1 MATPFSFEIV
11 TPDKMLFASEE
22 VTYVGFRALSGNLGL
37 KARHMPIIATMD
49 IAPMKLEFTDG
60 SVKEFAVCGGFLEM
74 KDNKC
79 TVLAT
84 IAEADADIDTARATA
99 AKERAEQRLA
109 SKSEDIDTVR
119 AGKRAEESCCPLA
132 YYSQAVISIAT
143 MPKKLPPS
151 VRAGFLYARKTNF
164 PCCLLILSISRLQ
177 VTVL

>member
-11 TPDKMLFASEE
+11 TPDKMLFTSEE

-84 IAEADADIDTARATA
+84 IAEADADIDYTLVQQQLKNVQSNVLLPRA
-99 AKERAEQRLA
+99 
-109 SKSEDIDTVR
+109 
-119 AGKRAEESCCPLA
+119 
-132 YYSQAVISIAT
+132 
-143 MPKKLPPS
+143 
-151 VRAGFLYARKTNF
+151 KT
-164 PCCLLILSISRLQ
+164 LILFVPKTR
-177 VTVL
+177 

>member
-11 TPDKMLFASEE
+11 TPDKMLFTSEE

-37 KARHMPIIATMD
+37 KARHMPI

-119 AGKRAEESCCPLA
+119 AENALKRA
-132 YYSQAVISIAT
+132 IARLRT
-143 MPKKLPPS
+143 THKL
-151 VRAGFLYARKTNF
+151 
-164 PCCLLILSISRLQ
+164 
-177 VTVL
+177 

>member
-11 TPDKMLFASEE
+11 TPDKMLFTSEE

-37 KARHMPIIATMD
+37 IATMD

-84 IAEADADIDTARATA
+84 IAEADADIDTARAAA

-119 AGKRAEESCCPLA
+119 AENALKRAVARLR
-132 YYSQAVISIAT
+132 T
-143 MPKKLPPS
+143 THKL
-151 VRAGFLYARKTNF
+151 
-164 PCCLLILSISRLQ
+164 
-177 VTVL
+177 

>member
-11 TPDKMLFASEE
+11 TPDKMLFTSEE

-109 SKSEDIDTVR
+109 SKSEALR
-119 AGKRAEESCCPLA
+119 QCQKNYPRPSGRGFLLCNL
-132 YYSQAVISIAT
+132 
-143 MPKKLPPS
+143 KLP
-151 VRAGFLYARKTNF
+151 F
-164 PCCLLILSISRLQ
+164 LLIGNYFSECS
-177 VTVL
+177 